1 MLTTTGII
9 IMTGYTVTML
19 YSVVNDKLRTPTQR
33 LGKILLSIGE
43 GILLYTGSIYFL
55 VLSLSAIVLS
65 VAAIMSSP
73 AAKEYLRWELSR
85 IAASGGHSLSVNAA
99 VALAALATS
108 AGVLALY
115 GTMVTW
121 GIA

>member
-9 IMTGYTVTML
+9 IMTGYTVAML

-65 VAAIMSSP
+65 VLSIYASP
-73 AAKEYLRWELSR
+73 AAKEYLRWELTR
-85 IAASGGHSLSVNAA
+85 IAAAGGKPWSVNATVA
-99 VALAALATS
+99 VTALATS

>member
-55 VLSLSAIVLS
+55 VLSLSAIALS

>member
-9 IMTGYTVTML
+9 IMTAYTVGML

-33 LGKILLSIGE
+33 VGKVLLSIGE

-55 VLSLSAIVLS
+55 ALSLSMIALSVLS
-65 VAAIMSSP
+65 IYASP
-73 AAKEYLRWELSR
+73 AAKEYLRWELAR
-85 IAASGGHSLSVNAA
+85 VAASGGHSLSVNKA

-115 GTMVTW
+115 GAMVTW

>member
-19 YSVVNDKLRTPTQR
+19 YSVVYDKMRTPTQR
-33 LGKILLSIGE
+33 VGKVLLSIGE

-55 VLSLSAIVLS
+55 ALSLSMIALSVLS
-65 VAAIMSSP
+65 IYASP
-73 AAKEYLRWELSR
+73 AAKEYLRWELTR
-85 IAASGGHSLSVNAA
+85 IAAAGGHSLSVNKA
-99 VALAALATS
+99 VAFAALATS

-115 GTMVTW
+115 GAMVTW